1 MLFSD
6 VGFHVGGSSQ
16 IKYIVLQVH
25 YANVDKFK
33 CRFVSVI
40 EKYKNIKI
48 HAWWLVLGHTLV
60 ILV

>member
-1 MLFSD
+1 MVFLD

-33 CRFVSVI
+33 CEFFFGNSPV
-40 EKYKNIKI
+40 
-48 HAWWLVLGHTLV
+48 A
-60 ILV
+60 